1 MYCALKICVSIL
13 NSGNDCYHSVQS
25 VLSSSLLATNK
36 YLNVQNYNF
45 ADCFTRRET
54 LSIVVNEECTLRQ
67 FEIGVL
73 MRMSGHKKED
83 VRGRYR
89 PHNETYILLNSYYYV
104 IERRRST
111 WPRGHTPC

>member
-13 NSGNDCYHSVQS
+13 NSGNDWYHSVQN

-36 YLNVQNYNF
+36 YQNVQNYNF

-54 LSIVVNEECTLRQ
+54 LSTVVNEECTLRQ

-89 PHNETYILLNSYYYV
+89 PHNEKLHTVQQLLLRE
-104 IERRRST
+104 ERSGST
-111 WPRGHTPC
+111 WPRGYTPC